1 MNIFPRMVGG
11 DPSRSPSPFTL
22 SLLTFSIFMG
32 NFQGSF
38 RPQNRKDPLKQ
49 YNTYWKPPKEKKRN
63 KKKKAA
69 EEPILS
75 AMLVHLSVHSS
86 HDLWNCHQSTV
97 LSVHHLQGFLCSD
110 DWLLTLLNHEL
121 YLVSIYICA
130 ACVQECKVVVGHYV
144 PSVQNFALQMALSFS
159 PHRWWTSFIRSAD
172 LQMPLQLQSND
183 AAHTLPACAFHSQS
197 GCVPQQSLRSSTCS
211 TSRPMNHAPNDT
223 SSLAYLWRTCWLID
237 I

>member
-1 MNIFPRMVGG
+1 
-11 DPSRSPSPFTL
+11 
-22 SLLTFSIFMG
+22 
-32 NFQGSF
+32 
-38 RPQNRKDPLKQ
+38 
-49 YNTYWKPPKEKKRN
+49 
-63 KKKKAA
+63 
-69 EEPILS
+69 
-75 AMLVHLSVHSS
+75 MLVHLSVHSS

-197 GCVPQQSLRSSTCS
+197 AVVRTIWKICNQQLAKIWSEVDKRKKNDLKFH
-211 TSRPMNHAPNDT
+211 HACQ
-223 SSLAYLWRTCWLID
+223 SAGWLITSVQNSKL
-237 I
+237 IWQRQHFPCNSLLIVL